1 MSTSQH
7 PGTSC
12 RHLYVAPSRR
22 LGRSLGVDLVPHKV
36 CSFDCSYCQLGR
48 TTELSVTRRP
58 GPPVE
63 QLVAEVKQALD
74 RGPRPDF
81 LTLSGS
87 GEPTLFEPLGELI
100 AALGRVFRPLAVLT
114 NGSML
119 RHPEVRAAVCG
130 ADVVLPSLDAADEDV
145 FQHVNRPHPDL
156 SLRGLVDGMVAFR
169 REFRGAIWLEIMMLG
184 GVTAIPA
191 QAVRL
196 AELASRIEPDRIHLN
211 TVVRPPAE
219 ASALPVPGEDLEA
232 LCGVFRPRAEVI
244 GEAPVPRHTQPG
256 AASAAAVLSILR
268 RRPCTVGDLAA
279 ALNAPSPEVVKTLQT
294 LLHRQAV
301 QVRVCGRQVFY
312 AVDEGVSV

>member
-1 MSTSQH
+1 MSTYQY

-12 RHLYVAPSRR
+12 RHVYVAPSRR
-22 LGRSLGVDLVPHKV
+22 LGRSFGVDLVPHKV
-36 CSFDCSYCQLGR
+36 CSFDCTYCQLGR

-63 QLVAEVKQALD
+63 LLVLEVQEALA

-87 GEPTLFEPLGELI
+87 GEPTLYEPLGALI

-114 NGSML
+114 NGSLL
-119 RHPEVRAAVCG
+119 RHREVRDALCG

-156 SLRGLVDGMVAFR
+156 SLAGLVDGMAAFR

-191 QAVRL
+191 QAAQL
-196 AELASRIEPDRIHLN
+196 AELASGIGPDRIHLN

-219 ASALPVPGEDLEA
+219 ASALPAPGEDLEA
-232 LCGVFRPRAEVI
+232 LCGLFQPRAEVI
-244 GEAPVPRHTQPG
+244 GEAQVPKHIEPV
-256 AASAAAVLSILR
+256 AAEAGAVLSILR
-268 RRPCTVGDLAA
+268 RRPCTVGDLAT
-279 ALNAPSPEVVKTLQT
+279 ALSAPSPAVVKTLQT

-301 QVRVCGRQVFY
+301 RVRICDRHVFY
-312 AVDEGVSV
+312 SVDEGVSA

>member
-1 MSTSQH
+1 MSTYQY

-36 CSFDCSYCQLGR
+36 CPFDCIYCQLGR

-63 QLVAEVKQALD
+63 LLVLEVQEALA

-87 GEPTLFEPLGELI
+87 GEPTLYEPLDELI

-119 RHPEVRAAVCG
+119 RHREVRDALCG
-130 ADVVLPSLDAADEDV
+130 ADVVLPSLDAADEDM

-156 SLRGLVDGMVAFR
+156 SLAGLVDGMAAFR

-196 AELASRIEPDRIHLN
+196 AELASRIGPDRIHLN

-219 ASALPVPGEDLEA
+219 ASALPAPGEDLEA
-232 LCGVFRPRAEVI
+232 LCSLFQPHAEVI
-244 GEAPVPRHTQPG
+244 GEAQIPRHIEPV
-256 AASAAAVLSILR
+256 AASAGAVLSVLR
-268 RRPCTVGDLAA
+268 RRPCTVGDLAT
-279 ALNAPSPEVVKTLQT
+279 ALNAPSPAVVKTLQT

-301 QVRVCGRQVFY
+301 RVRVCDRQVFY
-312 AVDEGVSV
+312 SVDEGESV